1 VLALR
6 FDDVIAIP
14 FKKGPAAKARVEMPL
29 SISMF
34 GGPNGHGVRIASG
47 AIIVGNLKYIIGNVG
62 PGVHFN
68 EYYPMNATRPPAN
81 DKGCPPP
88 GCLYDII
95 ADPGEFNDLSAA
107 QPTDL
112 KRLTDALDAYIPTL
126 FQSDRV
132 ADNNGTYDCVNCL
145 NKARGYYAKATGQ
158 AWFGP
163 WL

>member
-1 VLALR
+1 M
-6 FDDVIAIP
+6 ITYT
-14 FKKGPAAKARVEMPL
+14 
-29 SISMF
+29 
-34 GGPNGHGVRIASG
+34 RIAR
-47 AIIVGNLKYIIGNVG
+47 I
-62 PGVHFN
+62 
-68 EYYPMNATRPPAN
+68 
-81 DKGCPPP
+81 KGCPPP